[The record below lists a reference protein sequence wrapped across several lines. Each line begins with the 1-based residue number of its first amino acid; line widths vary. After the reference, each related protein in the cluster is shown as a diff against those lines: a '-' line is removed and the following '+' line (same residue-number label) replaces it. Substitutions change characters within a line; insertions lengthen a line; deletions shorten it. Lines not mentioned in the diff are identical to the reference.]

1 MPDLLRT
8 IIPLTLM
15 LVASQ
20 SVYGQ
25 ADSFPEMM
33 VEQTDLMI
41 EYMEQAK
48 IRLRLTDDQDA
59 QIRVILTGNLE
70 KMRGVFQERDIVP
83 GAKLSFSQKASL
95 ARALRPIKKESEKNI
110 KAILS
115 SDQWQDFKNI
125 REETLDEIKARRKAE

>member
-1 MPDLLRT
+1 MLL
-8 IIPLTLM
+8 
-15 LVASQ
+15 VSQ
-20 SVYGQ
+20 LAYAQ
-25 ADSFPEMM
+25 ADSSPEMM

-48 IRLRLTDDQDA
+48 IRLRLTDDQAA
-59 QIRVILTGNLE
+59 QIRLILTGDLE

-83 GAKLSFSQKASL
+83 GAKLSFRQKVSL
-95 ARALRPIKKESEKNI
+95 ARALRPIIKESEKNI